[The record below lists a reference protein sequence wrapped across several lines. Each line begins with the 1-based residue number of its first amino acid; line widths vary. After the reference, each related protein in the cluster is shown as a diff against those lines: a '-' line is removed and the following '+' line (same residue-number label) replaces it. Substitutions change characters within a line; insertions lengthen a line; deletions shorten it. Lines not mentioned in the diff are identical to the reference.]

1 VRSSH
6 RLRQVINVI
15 NLSTALGLL
24 IAVLGRARFQRGPD
38 GLLLAKGY
46 RLPVPPAPAFT
57 VGNVVML
64 RLSDERLAR
73 RPMLLAHEAR
83 HSTQYAWCLGPV
95 MLLLYATARGGHGCA
110 PATRP
115 RATSSSDAP
124 DSSTAA
130 TWNDRLGRCCDAVAV
145 AAARSRLPAP
155 ADGAG

>member
-1 VRSSH
+1 MRSSH

-95 MLLLYATARGGHGCA
+95 MLLLYATCSGWSWLRTGDPASRNVFERRAGLVDGGYLERPTRPLLRRRRGGGREIP
-110 PATRP
+110 PA
-115 RATSSSDAP
+115 RAD
-124 DSSTAA
+124 
-130 TWNDRLGRCCDAVAV
+130 
-145 AAARSRLPAP
+145 
-155 ADGAG
+155 

>member
-1 VRSSH
+1 VRASL

-15 NLSTALGLL
+15 NLSTAIGLL

-64 RLSDERLAR
+64 RHSDERLAR

-95 MLLLYATARGGHGCA
+95 MLLLYATCSGWSWLRTGDPASRNVFERRAGLVDGGYVERPTRPLLRRRRGGGRA
-110 PATRP
+110 IPPA
-115 RATSSSDAP
+115 S
-124 DSSTAA
+124 
-130 TWNDRLGRCCDAVAV
+130 
-145 AAARSRLPAP
+145 
-155 ADGAG
+155 AD